1 MTSSG
6 EGIEQTIGATDGFEL
21 ATTIYGSG
29 DDVVM
34 LSAATATPRQFYK
47 SFAMFLADEGHT
59 VVTYDYRGIGESRPE
74 SLRGFRGSM
83 SDWGLLDMQGVL
95 DWISDEYAPTTL
107 FAVGHSVGGQV
118 TGMLTGADRITAM
131 ATVSAQSGYWGLQG
145 DGEVAKMRIAAHFV
159 MPPVTRLFGYFP
171 WSKFSSAQDLPKDAA
186 LQWASWCRDPDYILG
201 DDALPLERYQDFT
214 APVLAYSIDD
224 DGWGTA
230 KSVEAMMSAY
240 PNVEYQHL
248 VPKDEG
254 IDSLGHFGYFRPKSE
269 PIWQQTLDWL
279 RDKA

>member
-6 EGIEQTIGATDGFEL
+6 EGIEQTIAATDGFEL

-224 DGWGTA
+224 G
-230 KSVEAMMSAY
+230 
-240 PNVEYQHL
+240 
-248 VPKDEG
+248 
-254 IDSLGHFGYFRPKSE
+254 LGHREVGRGNDVGLPQRRVSAPSTQRRRHRLTRTLRLLPPKVRTNMATN
-269 PIWQQTLDWL
+269 PGLAT
-279 RDKA
+279 R